1 MKVVIVGGSFAGIH
15 TAMAL
20 RKLCPESEI
29 ILIEKQEKIGFIP
42 SGINLL
48 LKKEITKESQLYWM
62 TKEKLEALYNIDVR
76 INTEVASLETATNTL
91 ILQNGGQ
98 LSFDSLV
105 IATGSNQRFKTI
117 STESGLVRSVRD
129 THLKDSLEES
139 LSHAQKVAIIG
150 AGQVG
155 MELAEGLAD
164 QAKEIH
170 LYESRKNLLFRYFD
184 PEMVAP
190 LQEELAKRKIVVFL
204 NEQVQS
210 LTEEKTVIVAT
221 DQRKESY
228 DLVLLANH
236 TKPDNRLWQEKLKLN
251 DDGTIW
257 VDDYLQTSAKNIY
270 AIGDTIQ
277 VTFRPTEEK
286 MYVSLVNNAIRTAR
300 IVSRTISGMATKDP
314 GTYRPVGNHW
324 FGYFLGGVGITEE
337 ESIFYPQQTKK
348 TYLKTQISATGQ
360 QQVMIKVI
368 QNEQHQLVGVQ
379 LQSTGNIFH
388 LLDQFTLAI
397 EEGWTLEQLEEHEL
411 FFQPEYRLPIPFAK
425 VVEVTDED

>member
-1 MKVVIVGGSFAGIH
+1 MRVVIVGGSFAGIH

-20 RKLCPESEI
+20 RKHCPDSEI
-29 ILIEKQEKIGFIP
+29 ILIEKQAKIGFIP

-48 LKKEITKESQLYWM
+48 LKKEITEEKQLYWM
-62 TKEKLEALYNIDVR
+62 TKEKMEAFYNVDVR
-76 INTEVASLETATNTL
+76 INTEVASLGTTTNTL

-98 LSFDSLV
+98 LTFDHLV
-105 IATGSNQRFKTI
+105 IATGSNQQFKTI
-117 STESGLVRSVRD
+117 STESELIRSVRD
-129 THLKDSLEES
+129 AHLKEPLEEKIAQ
-139 LSHAQKVAIIG
+139 AQKVAIVG

-155 MELAEGLAD
+155 IELVEGLVG
-164 QAKEIH
+164 QNKQIH

-190 LQEELAKRKIVVFL
+190 LREELEKRRIPVFL

-210 LTEEKTVIVAT
+210 LVESESVTVTT
-221 DQRKESY
+221 DQRKERY

-236 TKPDNRLWQEKLKLN
+236 TRPDNRLWQEKLKLN

-277 VTFRPTEEK
+277 VNFRPTEEK
-286 MYVSLVNNAIRTAR
+286 MYVSLVNNAIRTAHV
-300 IVSRTISGMATKDP
+300 VSRTISGKPTKDP

-324 FGYFLGGVGITEE
+324 FGYFLGSVGITEE
-337 ESIFYPQQTKK
+337 ESIFYPQQITKE
-348 TYLKTQISATGQ
+348 YLTTQVSATDHQ
-360 QQVMIKVI
+360 PVKIKII
-368 QNEQHQLVGVQ
+368 QNEQQQLVGAQ
-379 LQSTGNIFH
+379 LQSKGNIFH

-397 EEGWTLEQLEEHEL
+397 EESWTLEQLEEHEL
-411 FFQPEYRLPIPFAK
+411 FFQPEYRMPIPFTK
-425 VVEVTDED
+425 VVEDTHED